1 MLVINTGATP
11 LHPAVKASDDEA
23 VKLLLEHG
31 ANPSAANVFGI
42 TPFMA
47 AAGVG
52 HWYGLFIAYP
62 LIGRYKTG
70 ADAVETMKLLVAAGA
85 KTEGRT
91 TDLSLGYQRARVAG
105 LTAAHGAAFQGW
117 PEVIQYLYDL
127 GLDVNA
133 KQTSPDGMTP
143 KDVALAEQKT
153 ETAAFI
159 DKLLTTQQVAQ
170 SR

>member
-1 MLVINTGATP
+1 
-11 LHPAVKASDDEA
+11 
-23 VKLLLEHG
+23 
-31 ANPSAANVFGI
+31 
-42 TPFMA
+42 
-47 AAGVG
+47 
-52 HWYGLFIAYP
+52 
-62 LIGRYKTG
+62 
-70 ADAVETMKLLVAAGA
+70 MKLLVAAGA
-85 KTEGRT
+85 KTDGRT

-127 GLDVNA
+127 GLDVNS

-159 DKLLTTQQVAQ
+159 DKLLATQRVAQ

>member
-1 MLVINTGATP
+1 
-11 LHPAVKASDDEA
+11 
-23 VKLLLEHG
+23 
-31 ANPSAANVFGI
+31 
-42 TPFMA
+42 
-47 AAGVG
+47 
-52 HWYGLFIAYP
+52 LFIAYP

-85 KTEGRT
+85 RTDGQT

-117 PEVIQYLYDL
+117 SEVIQYLHDL
-127 GLDVNA
+127 GLDINA

-143 KDVALAEQKT
+143 RDVAMAEQKL
-153 ETAAFI
+153 ETVAFI
-159 DKLLTTQQVAQ
+159 EKLLPAEQVAQ

>member
-85 KTEGRT
+85 RTDGRT
-91 TDLSLGYQRARVAG
+91 ADMSLGYQRARVAG

-117 PEVIQYLYDL
+117 PEVIQYLHDL
-127 GLDVNA
+127 GLDINA
-133 KQTSPDGMTP
+133 KQTSPDAMTP
-143 KDVALAEQKT
+143 RDVALAEQKT

-159 DKLLTTQQVAQ
+159 DKLLATQQVAQ

>member
-1 MLVINTGATP
+1 
-11 LHPAVKASDDEA
+11 
-23 VKLLLEHG
+23 
-31 ANPSAANVFGI
+31 
-42 TPFMA
+42 MA

-85 KTEGRT
+85 RTDGRT
-91 TDLSLGYQRARVAG
+91 ADLSLGYQRPRVAG

-117 PEVIQYLYDL
+117 SEVIQYLHEL
-127 GLDVNA
+127 GLPIDA

-143 KDVALAEQKT
+143 RDVAMAEQKL

-159 DKLLTTQQVAQ
+159 ETLLPAEQVAQ
-170 SR
+170 HR

>member
-1 MLVINTGATP
+1 
-11 LHPAVKASDDEA
+11 

-70 ADAVETMKLLVAAGA
+70 ADAVETMKLLLAAGA
-85 KTEGRT
+85 ATDGRT
-91 TDLSLGYQRARVAG
+91 TDLTLGYQRPRVAG

-117 PEVIQYLYDL
+117 PEVIQFLHEL
-127 GLDVNA
+127 GLDINT
-133 KQTSPDGMTP
+133 KQSSPDGMTP
-143 KDVALAEQKT
+143 RDVALAEQKT
-153 ETAAFI
+153 ETAALI
-159 DKLLTTQQVAQ
+159 DKLLATEQVAQ
-170 SR
+170 SH